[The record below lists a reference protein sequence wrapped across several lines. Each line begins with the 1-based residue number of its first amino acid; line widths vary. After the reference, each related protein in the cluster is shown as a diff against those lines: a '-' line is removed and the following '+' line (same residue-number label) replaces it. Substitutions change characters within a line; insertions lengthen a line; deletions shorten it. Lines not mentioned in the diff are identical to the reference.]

1 VVFNSLRMNLWVIR
15 SRREN
20 HCCVVRGLPSREIG
34 PKELSSTLS
43 REALSLVRGQLA
55 ASGHW
60 QSPGRYPG
68 SAQARRVS
76 PTAHD
81 LLSTDPVDNLLFRAP
96 QAAYGC
102 AR

>member
-20 HCCVVRGLPSREIG
+20 HCCVVGGLPSREMG

-43 REALSLVRGQLA
+43 RAVLPLVRGQLA

-60 QSPGRYPG
+60 QSPGGYPG
-68 SAQARRVS
+68 SAQVCRVS

-81 LLSTDPVDNLLFRAP
+81 LLSTDPVDNLLFRGP
-96 QAAYGC
+96 
-102 AR
+102 